1 MSTPQGLIGQTSSLR
16 IIRAESL
23 RPIGS
28 YWTQALRVLGN
39 CFRVSASNDN
49 VYLLPGYLVLALPLR
64 IPLYYFV
71 PGVIV
76 RTFQHLN
83 TALKSLLLILAAP
96 VISAS
101 YLCDLMNSCR
111 APVLIQST
119 TSPGDLGSQSHH
131 LVLSFLNLTFSF
143 LSFTI
148 CSAFRL
154 EMCKMQSDNMGL
166 KSICIRLD
174 LTEVINQLRI

>member
-1 MSTPQGLIGQTSSLR
+1 MSTPQGLIGQTTSLR

-23 RPIGS
+23 LPIGS

-96 VISAS
+96 VIS
-101 YLCDLMNSCR
+101 
-111 APVLIQST
+111 PVI
-119 TSPGDLGSQSHH
+119 
-131 LVLSFLNLTFSF
+131 F
-143 LSFTI
+143 
-148 CSAFRL
+148 
-154 EMCKMQSDNMGL
+154 
-166 KSICIRLD
+166 
-174 LTEVINQLRI
+174 VI

>member
-1 MSTPQGLIGQTSSLR
+1 MSTPQGLIGQTTSLR
-16 IIRAESL
+16 IIRAASL

-28 YWTQALRVLGN
+28 NWTQALRVLGN

-71 PGVIV
+71 PGVILLLCTRDII

-154 EMCKMQSDNMGL
+154 EMCKMQSD
-166 KSICIRLD
+166 
-174 LTEVINQLRI
+174 